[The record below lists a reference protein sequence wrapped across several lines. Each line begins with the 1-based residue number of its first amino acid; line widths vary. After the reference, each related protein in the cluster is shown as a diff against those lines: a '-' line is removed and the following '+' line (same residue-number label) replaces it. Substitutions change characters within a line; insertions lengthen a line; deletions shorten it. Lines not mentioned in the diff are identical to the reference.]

1 MAPDLLRSGEK
12 EIERLTFVEAS
23 VLDTKSPSYRKIIHK
38 PSAGGH
44 VLGLQSEDRLM
55 VVIGGLSDVIAVASA
70 WSNPRATV
78 FSGIIKHLF

>member
-1 MAPDLLRSGEK
+1 LRSFLIETLRIRVESLDRVAPDLLRSGEK

-23 VLDTKSPSYRKIIHK
+23 VVDTKSPSYRKIIHK

-55 VVIGGLSDVIAVASA
+55 VVIGG
-70 WSNPRATV
+70 
-78 FSGIIKHLF
+78 II

>member
-1 MAPDLLRSGEK
+1 MRSFLFETLRIRVESLDRVAPDLLRSGEK

-55 VVIGGLSDVIAVASA
+55 VVIGG
-70 WSNPRATV
+70 
-78 FSGIIKHLF
+78 II

>member
-1 MAPDLLRSGEK
+1 LRSFLIETLRIRVESLDRVAPDLLRSGEK

-55 VVIGGLSDVIAVASA
+55 VVIGG
-70 WSNPRATV
+70 
-78 FSGIIKHLF
+78 II

>member
-1 MAPDLLRSGEK
+1 MRSFLIETLRIRVESLDRVAPDLLRSGEK

-55 VVIGGLSDVIAVASA
+55 VVIGG
-70 WSNPRATV
+70 
-78 FSGIIKHLF
+78 II

>member
-1 MAPDLLRSGEK
+1 LRTFLIETLRIRVESLDRVAPDLLRSGEK

-55 VVIGGLSDVIAVASA
+55 VVIGG
-70 WSNPRATV
+70 
-78 FSGIIKHLF
+78 II